1 MYLVIGGDSVV
12 GGSLVKALQR
22 RGQHTI
28 SSTRRRRQTGEDQIY
43 LDYEDSVSFTA
54 PYGVEYVFIVAAVTS
69 YDLCENDTQSHQI
82 NVELIPR
89 LAERLL
95 RQGMFVTFVS
105 TNLVFGGA
113 LAWPR
118 EDDPH
123 APGIAYA
130 RQKSLAESRLIS
142 SSARC
147 GALDRC
153 AVVRLTKVLDQ
164 MTPPIPTWM
173 KNWSQGAVVEPF
185 SDFVIAPISSRFVG
199 DALATIAEQR
209 ACGNLHV
216 SGAEN
221 VTYTRLAEV
230 LAARFKVSSEL
241 IAPTTA
247 TTAGVRLPF
256 KPKFSGLSM
265 EQTTQQVGIEPQSLT
280 DVVSDLVENRE
291 L

>member
-28 SSTRRRRQTGEDQIY
+28 SSTRRRRQTGENQIY
-43 LDYEDSVSFTA
+43 LDYEDNASFTA
-54 PYGVEYVFIVAAVTS
+54 PCGVEYVFIVAAVTS
-69 YDLCENDTQSHQI
+69 YDLCEKNTQSHQI

-89 LAERLL
+89 LAEQLL
-95 RQGMFVTFVS
+95 RQGLFVTFIS
-105 TNLVFGGA
+105 TNLVFGGER
-113 LAWPR
+113 AWPR

-130 RQKSLAESRLIS
+130 RQKSLGELRLIS
-142 SSARC
+142 SAVRC
-147 GALDRC
+147 GAMDRC
-153 AVVRLTKVLDQ
+153 AVVRLTKVLDR
-164 MTPPIPTWM
+164 MTPPIPAWM
-173 KNWSQGAVVEPF
+173 KNWSQDEVIEPF
-185 SDFVIAPISSRFVG
+185 SDFVIAPISSQFVG
-199 DALATIAEQR
+199 DALATIAEHR
-209 ACGNLHV
+209 VCGNLHV
-216 SGAEN
+216 SGAAN

-230 LAARFKVSSEL
+230 LADRCKVSSGL

-247 TTAGVRLPF
+247 TTAGVSLPF

-280 DVVSDLVENRE
+280 RVVRDLVENRE
-291 L
+291 A